1 MTVSRDVGR
10 EGLSIA
16 LLEEWLVKYKFKN
29 WKVTETKKA
38 KVTKAMRVARAKEIG
53 KLLNKTDFWHSHN
66 RGISMEALR
75 RDLKLLID
83 DIDSDSTLAP
93 ALRGYYRLLRD
104 YQMRR
109 GHYILVLHSKGEG
122 YAGF

>member
-1 MTVSRDVGR
+1 M
-10 EGLSIA
+10 SIA
-16 LLEEWLVKYKFKN
+16 LLEEWLVNYKFKN
-29 WKVTETKKA
+29 WKVTETSKT

-53 KLLNKTDFWHSHN
+53 ELLNKTDFWHSHN

-83 DIDSDSTLAP
+83 DIDSDATFGP
-93 ALRGYYRLLRD
+93 ALSGYHRLLRD

-109 GHYILVLHSKGEG
+109 EHYTVVLHSREG